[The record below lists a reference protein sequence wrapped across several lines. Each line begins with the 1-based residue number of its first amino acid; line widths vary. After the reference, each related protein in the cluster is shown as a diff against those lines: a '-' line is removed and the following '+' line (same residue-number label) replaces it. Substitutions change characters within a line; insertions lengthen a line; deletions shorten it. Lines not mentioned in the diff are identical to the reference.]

1 MLLTYTIC
9 CRRHITVTYTIC
21 RRRTSTRVGL
31 DVPAQQPHQNLL
43 AAESQVS
50 LAFSFSTLARSRTRP
65 SVAAKKSLWAPQ
77 GAQNSLCECQLTAV
91 FCYAKGKSADLGVAL
106 HVALCS
112 CTPSLPYFGRA
123 HPWPK
128 RALIHWETGRKLTS
142 SNVRVKY
149 NPMLI
154 SGSLPNS

>member
-9 CRRHITVTYTIC
+9 RRC
-21 RRRTSTRVGL
+21 TSTRVGL

-43 AAESQVS
+43 AAESQVL
-50 LAFSFSTLARSRTRP
+50 LALSFSTLARSRTRP

-77 GAQNSLCECQLTAV
+77 CAQNSLCERQLTPA
-91 FCYAKGKSADLGVAL
+91 FCYAKEKSADLGVAL
-106 HVALCS
+106 CS
-112 CTPSLPYFGRA
+112 CTSSLLYFGRA

-128 RALIHWETGRKLTS
+128 RASIHWETGRKLAS
-142 SNVRVKY
+142 SNVRVRC
-149 NPMLI
+149 NLMMI